1 MARTISNLYTRL
13 TRPPLVAPSV
23 LSANVLAALV
33 DEAGHALANGADS
46 LHLDVMDGHFVPNL
60 SMGPEVCRALR
71 RALPSAF
78 LDVHLMVTD
87 PTMFVGP
94 FKAAGAD
101 HVTFHVEAVSP
112 DHARW
117 LCGHIREMGMSAGL
131 AINPPT
137 AVERITRLVDA
148 ADLFLVMSVN
158 PGFSGQAF
166 IPGVL
171 EKTRVLAR
179 MVDESQR
186 VQMDGGIGLENAE
199 AVREAG
205 CDVMVAATS
214 VFGVEKG
221 KRGEVMKELAGRG

>member
-1 MARTISNLYTRL
+1 MSRSIQNLYTRPV
-13 TRPPLVAPSV
+13 RFPLIAPSV
-23 LSANVLAALV
+23 LAANVLAALV
-33 DEAGHALANGADS
+33 DETGHALANGADS

-101 HVTFHVEAVSP
+101 HITFHVEAVSP
-112 DHARW
+112 NHAQW
-117 LCGHIREMGMSAGL
+117 LCGHIRDLGMSAGL
-131 AINPPT
+131 AITPPT
-137 AVERITRLVDA
+137 AVERITGLVDA

-171 EKTRVLAR
+171 DKTRVLAG
-179 MVDESQR
+179 MVDKSQR
-186 VQMDGGIGLENAE
+186 VQMDGGIGLENAA
-199 AVREAG
+199 AVRGAG

-214 VFGVEKG
+214 VFGVERDG
-221 KRGEVMKELAGRG
+221 RAAVIAELAGRG